1 MTPKKKTPRAAP
13 RARSGKHLHAGV
25 LVRAPDAEREAWAR
39 AAEAV
44 GMTRLEWIRHILN
57 GAARKVLGLKGLA
70 LTMLDDPHATPWG
83 PEVVDFPKGYRDRL
97 KKDRAKKG

>member
-1 MTPKKKTPRAAP
+1 MTRPKKPPKP

-39 AAEAV
+39 VAAA
-44 GMTRLEWIRHILN
+44 
-57 GAARKVLGLKGLA
+57 LGLTRVDWLRQLA
-70 LTMLDDPHATPWG
+70 NDAVLYFDQYA
-83 PEVVDFPKGYRDRL
+83 PK